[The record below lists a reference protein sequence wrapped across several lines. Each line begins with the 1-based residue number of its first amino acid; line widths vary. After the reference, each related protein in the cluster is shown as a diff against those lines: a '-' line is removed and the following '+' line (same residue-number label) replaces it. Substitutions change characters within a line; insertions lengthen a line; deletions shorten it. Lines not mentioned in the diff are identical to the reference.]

1 MSRRRLNK
9 VPNVLDKDRHWE
21 THRKTKAT
29 FEFKIKS
36 KNYDDNGRCEF
47 VDNFDIYI
55 EIKSFDTYP
64 CRHDLENLINEHIAR
79 RDMGADEVVDLLVTF
94 LNKYDINRFNIR
106 VTDNKDMIKNTFY
119 YSTED

>member
-1 MSRRRLNK
+1 MNRQSFNK
-9 VPNVLDKDRHWE
+9 VPNVHDKNKDWE

-29 FEFKIKS
+29 FEFKIES
-36 KNYDDNGRCEF
+36 KTFDNTCRCKID
-47 VDNFDIYI
+47 DNFDIYI

-64 CRHDLENLINEHIAR
+64 CRHDLETLINEHIAR

-94 LNKYDINRFNIR
+94 LKKYDINSFNVR

-119 YSTED
+119 CSTED

>member
-1 MSRRRLNK
+1 MGRKSINK
-9 VPNVLDKDRHWE
+9 VPNVYDKDRHWE

-29 FEFKIKS
+29 FEFKIES
-36 KNYDDNGRCEF
+36 KNYDDKGRCEF
-47 VDNFDIYI
+47 AANLDIYI

-64 CRHDLENLINEHIAR
+64 CRHDIENLINKHIAK

-94 LNKYDINRFNIR
+94 LKKYDINRFNVR
-106 VTDNKDMIKNTFY
+106 VTDNMDMIKNTFY